1 MLLRKSHSA
10 DATCVSVSVI
20 FHQYCRKLHLQAG
33 RHQTVTDNL
42 LRGGYHIVFAL
53 AQLGQNNTPVG
64 LYKLAKPKIF
74 QHNKSVK

>member
-10 DATCVSVSVI
+10 DATCDSVSVT
-20 FHQYCRKLHLQAG
+20 FHQYCRKLHSQAG
-33 RHQTVTDNL
+33 RRQTVTDNL